1 MGMRNGLSACSS
13 WRWQIAAPTIPWD
26 SFCGLLK
33 LGSTFTTRSDRT
45 RDSII
50 FLRSNMLNNMLCRI
64 FLYLPFSSVYFTG
77 YLTRATDRAVYY
89 PSCPGRYA
97 VSLQHNWY
105 GD

>member
-77 YLTRATDRAVYY
+77 YLTQCGVVQLRAEDELLIQQAFLLLCWV
-89 PSCPGRYA
+89 
-97 VSLQHNWY
+97 
-105 GD
+105 